1 LKSKDSVVDK
11 NNENDEKTRV
21 YSSYHNSQSDSVL
34 LNEALQKGIKDKEF
48 INSSLNLLKDAKFPI
63 YKDKIIQNVQKLTN
77 DKITI
82 ALFQTLSD
90 SLEYKNIEQ
99 IRNIFQANIPA
110 KNSPSRTKNPEELN
124 VNPLTTKQN
133 QKSPTSN
140 NNESVSDDTMRE
152 YICNKCGKP
161 FLTREDLHRHQK
173 FELKDIV

>member
-1 LKSKDSVVDK
+1 LYLLEKSKDNVVD
-11 NNENDEKTRV
+11 NYNNDETRV
-21 YSSYHNSQSDSVL
+21 YSSYHPSQFDNVL
-34 LNEALQKGIKDKEF
+34 LNEAIQKGIKDKEF
-48 INSSLNLLKDAKFPI
+48 INYSLSLLKNAKFPI
-63 YKDKIIQNVQKLTN
+63 YKSKIIEHIQQLTN

-124 VNPLTTKQN
+124 VNPLITNQN

-140 NNESVSDDTMRE
+140 NNDSVSDDAMRE
-152 YICNKCGKP
+152 YICNKCGKS
-161 FLTREDLHRHQK
+161 FLTREHLHIHQK
-173 FELKDIV
+173 LEG

>member
-1 LKSKDSVVDK
+1 MYLLEKSKDNVVD
-11 NNENDEKTRV
+11 NYNNDETRV
-21 YSSYHNSQSDSVL
+21 YSSYHPSQFDNVL
-34 LNEALQKGIKDKEF
+34 LNEAIQKGIKDKEF
-48 INSSLNLLKDAKFPI
+48 INSSLNLLKNAKFPI
-63 YKDKIIQNVQKLTN
+63 YKSKIIEHVQQLTN

-99 IRNIFQANIPA
+99 IRNIFQSNIPA

-124 VNPLTTKQN
+124 VNPLITNQN

-140 NNESVSDDTMRE
+140 NNDSVSDDAMRE

-161 FLTREDLHRHQK
+161 FLTREHLHIHQN
-173 FELKDIV
+173 FEG